1 MAKRT
6 VTISSGTQ
14 TTTINGGDL
23 EFINQIG
30 EKLQSSAKELIEQNY
45 TLILRDLGKAKAE
58 DDDDTGKLPVVLTL
72 NLTSMGRKIFIDA
85 AIEWKRTKKTGDSL
99 DPIIL
104 DPDQKDL
111 PLGV

>member
-1 MAKRT
+1 M
-6 VTISSGTQ
+6 
-14 TTTINGGDL
+14 
-23 EFINQIG
+23 FINQIG
-30 EKLQSSAKELIEQNY
+30 EKLQAAAKELIEQNY

-58 DDDDTGKLPVVLTL
+58 DDEDKGELPVTVTFK
-72 NLTSMGRKIFIDA
+72 LTSMGRKIFIDA